1 MSVVARAFAAAATL
15 AQGLSGCFPHSD
27 MVASQSLE
35 PGVWHD
41 ARLGCTAPA
50 SSSSPGSPS
59 PPTRQLAQR
68 LAPSHLQSMGSED
81 ARGGE
86 AQGQAGRAS
95 CGRSTPPPP
104 SPLSTSAIPPAKP
117 NDIAVINHIAQ
128 RGPWSAVSCAHGLL
142 KHGRE
147 SVGNELGEELVTGRH
162 RCRASQIASHL
173 ASRKRWLG
181 ENEPSASATAW
192 KSQNNLS
199 ATAWKSQ
206 SNLSA
211 TASQSQSNL
220 PKPRNCGPERARGA
234 AAAQPQFDAAAAA
247 AQPRPVDA
255 VRRHVPPVDAARR
268 HVPPVDAARRHVP
281 PVDAHRSH
289 VPPVDATARCHAPP
303 VDGSPRSTPLDATR
317 CRSKRPKRLEWPKW
331 PKRPK
336 RPKWPKQPK
345 WPKWPTRKQH
355 GPEGARGA
363 AAAQPPPNAADQ
375 RISPPSSQ
383 AASPCVAT
391 QPPIV
396 AARRRSPPLITTRIA
411 ASRRRTTPQ
420 PARRKCQPAPQL
432 TKPSQAKPHDAAR
445 HRRSSPL
452 RHPSPF
458 SAFGARG
465 RCRSSMLQQ
474 IEGSLAA

>member
-27 MVASQSLE
+27 MVAAQSLE

-128 RGPWSAVSCAHGLL
+128 RGPWSPVSCAHGLL

-220 PKPRNCGPERARGA
+220 PKPTRNRRPERACGA
-234 AAAQPQFDAAAAA
+234 AAAQPQLDAAA
-247 AQPRPVDA
+247 D
-255 VRRHVPPVDAARR
+255 H
-268 HVPPVDAARRHVP
+268 H
-281 PVDAHRSH
+281 
-289 VPPVDATARCHAPP
+289 
-303 VDGSPRSTPLDATR
+303 STPLDTDDR
-317 CRSKRPKRLEWPKW
+317 RPIPL
-331 PKRPK
+331 
-336 RPKWPKQPK
+336 
-345 WPKWPTRKQH
+345 
-355 GPEGARGA
+355 
-363 AAAQPPPNAADQ
+363 D
-375 RISPPSSQ
+375 
-383 AASPCVAT
+383 AS
-391 QPPIV
+391 
-396 AARRRSPPLITTRIA
+396 RRRSPPPVA
-411 ASRRRTTPQ
+411 PCHAKPCKASRLSLPHGCRCRQVKPRRRVP
-420 PARRKCQPAPQL
+420 PHSRRSLPHDATAGAPQVPANAA
-432 TKPSQAKPHDAAR
+432 PSQAKSSQATRRRALPLVAAPASVAALRR
-445 HRRSSPL
+445 HGSPPL
-452 RHPSPF
+452 PL
-458 SAFGARG
+458 ANAR
-465 RCRSSMLQQ
+465 
-474 IEGSLAA
+474 AD